1 MKAPSLPGVG
11 LPGLCR
17 ECGHVLPEGGGVSGA
32 EPRCPACGS
41 PRLIRHAELN
51 SLTIAHLDCDA
62 FYASVE
68 KRDDPTLRDKPV
80 LIGGG
85 RRGVVS
91 AACYIA
97 RIYGCRSAMPMFKA
111 LKLCPNAV
119 VIRPN
124 MEKYSIVGR
133 QVRALMLDT
142 TPLVQPLSIDEAFLD
157 LSGTERLHKGSPAHT
172 LALLVRRIE
181 REIGITVSIGLSY
194 NKFLAKIASDL
205 DKPRGFAIVG
215 RAEAR
220 DFLARQ
226 PVALIWGVGQ
236 SLQGRLV
243 KDGIT
248 HIAQLQEL
256 DERTLIARYGA
267 MGQRLFHFARG
278 IDDRKVEPE
287 RETKSISAE
296 TTFDEDIADLEAL
309 RPILWR
315 LSEKLAK
322 RLKGEGFAA
331 AGITLKLKTADF
343 RLLTRSRRLDGATV
357 LAERLYR
364 MALPLLEKE
373 ATGTAFRL
381 IGIGASALADPAD
394 ADPPDLVDPD
404 RERQKKIEGAM
415 DAVRKKLGDAAILK
429 GRGFPGKR

>member
-1 MKAPSLPGVG
+1 MN
-11 LPGLCR
+11 GLCR
-17 ECGHVLPEGGGVSGA
+17 ECGHVLPTGFS

-41 PRLIRHAELN
+41 PRLIRHAELD

-68 KRDDPTLRDKPV
+68 KRDDPSLRDKPV

-119 VIRPN
+119 VIKPN
-124 MEKYSIVGR
+124 MEKYSAVGR

-172 LALLVRRIE
+172 LVLLVRRIE
-181 REIGITVSIGLSY
+181 REVGITVSIGLSY

-226 PVALIWGVGQ
+226 PVGLIWGVGQ

-267 MGQRLFHFARG
+267 MGQRLFQFARG

-296 TTFDEDIADLEAL
+296 TTFDDDIADPEAL

-322 RLKGEGFAA
+322 RLKAEGFAA

-343 RLLTRSRRLDGATV
+343 RLLTRSRKLDGPTV

-364 MALPLLEKE
+364 TALPLLEKE
-373 ATGTAFRL
+373 ATGTSFRL

>member
-1 MKAPSLPGVG
+1 MT
-11 LPGLCR
+11 GLCR
-17 ECGHVLPEGGGVSGA
+17 ECGHVLPESWA
-32 EPRCPACGS
+32 APRCPACGS
-41 PRLIRHAELN
+41 PRLIRHAELDT
-51 SLTIAHLDCDA
+51 LTIAHLDCDA

-68 KRDDPTLRDKPV
+68 KRDDPSLRDRPV

-85 RRGVVS
+85 KRGVVS

-111 LKLCPNAV
+111 LKLCPDAV
-119 VIRPN
+119 VIKPD
-124 MEKYSIVGR
+124 MEKYSAVGR

-157 LSGTERLHKGSPAHT
+157 LSGTEKLHKGSPAHT
-172 LALLVRRIE
+172 LVLLVRRIE

-226 PVALIWGVGQ
+226 PVSLIWGVGQ
-236 SLQGRLV
+236 SLQARLV

-278 IDDRKVEPE
+278 IDDRRVEPE

-296 TTFDEDIADLEAL
+296 TTFDDDIADPEAL

-343 RLLTRSRRLDGATV
+343 RLLTRSRKLDSPTL

-364 MALPLLEKE
+364 TALPLLEKE
-373 ATGTAFRL
+373 ATGTSFRL